1 MHEGHRKRMLSRAE
15 SDVAGMNDHE
25 LLEIVLFRTIPRQNT
40 NPLAHELISAF
51 GSLEGV
57 FRASFEQLLAVKGV
71 GETTAA
77 YIQTI
82 GEIIRRLPVRNA
94 KVAEPELFNVQ
105 TFVDYLRANF
115 VHENVEYVELYC
127 LDSKHRIRFKK
138 RYTSD
143 DVSHVA
149 VSSEE
154 ISRTVIAQKA
164 YGLVVVHNHP
174 SAPPYPSAD
183 DHCFTKKIGMLC
195 ALSGILFCDHIILG
209 SGGEIYSYYLD
220 GKMDD
225 IRSDAAR
232 MAGGTVQ

>member
-1 MHEGHRKRMLSRAE
+1 MLSRAE

-82 GEIIRRLPVRNA
+82 GEIIRRLPARNA

-115 VHENVEYVELYC
+115 VH
-127 LDSKHRIRFKK
+127 
-138 RYTSD
+138 
-143 DVSHVA
+143 
-149 VSSEE
+149 
-154 ISRTVIAQKA
+154 
-164 YGLVVVHNHP
+164 
-174 SAPPYPSAD
+174 
-183 DHCFTKKIGMLC
+183 
-195 ALSGILFCDHIILG
+195 
-209 SGGEIYSYYLD
+209 
-220 GKMDD
+220 
-225 IRSDAAR
+225 
-232 MAGGTVQ
+232 